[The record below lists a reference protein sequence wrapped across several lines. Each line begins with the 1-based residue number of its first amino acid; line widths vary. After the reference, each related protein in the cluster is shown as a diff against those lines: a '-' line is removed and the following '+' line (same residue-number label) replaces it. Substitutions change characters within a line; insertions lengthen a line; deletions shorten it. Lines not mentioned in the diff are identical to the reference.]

1 MATALGLRSFQWA
14 GIITPDSNGYA
25 TKGDASFWGGLIESY
40 PGHQI
45 WLADDSS
52 VNLKVAEALGIKGI
66 TVGGASGVT
75 IQNAVC
81 TFMGIIPEHRLW
93 SFDPVKYIRSKN
105 NVDRISF
112 CPAVKHSLQTAVES
126 LGLSSTRPLR
136 VVDVGAGL
144 LSMLEEVVSIA
155 RELEAGLE
163 YVALETEEVLFK
175 ENVKMLA
182 EAGYTVAEE
191 REGVTRMRS
200 DEEGVTVALRRQ
212 DFRSVSAGE
221 YKDAHVFVM
230 CCFSDLM
237 SPDALVKS
245 VLRASAG
252 NDGGVLV
259 YSPITFCG
267 RTSLDPPQP
276 ASGNIP
282 SDEDVFAAYHRG
294 LEKDQGH
301 NLDVS
306 SLIAS
311 VKAHGGEVL
320 AQGPSDW
327 VIPGP
332 GYGPLLLL
340 PHIFSSFRCFD
351 CSSFRLVRVLAA
363 SATPAAGPFLTG
375 WSRPH
380 RSPVLRCDAHGR
392 PQGG

>member
-25 TKGDASFWGGLIESY
+25 TKGDSSFWGGLIESY
-40 PGHQI
+40 PGHEI

-52 VNLKVAEALGIKGI
+52 VNLQVAEALGIKGI

-105 NVDRISF
+105 NVDRVSF
-112 CPAVKHSLQTAVES
+112 CPAVKHSLKTAVES

-163 YVALETEEVLFK
+163 YDALETEEVLFK

-191 REGVTRMRS
+191 GEGVTRMRS

-221 YKDAHVFVM
+221 FKDADVFVM

-252 NDGGVLV
+252 NDGGGVLV

-332 GYGPLLLL
+332 GYGPPLLL
-340 PHIFSSFRCFD
+340 PPHFFIISL
-351 CSSFRLVRVLAA
+351 FRLLVLSSCSCACLLCNN
-363 SATPAAGPFLTG
+363 SCEPLSDRQESPSQVTCPAM
-375 WSRPH
+375 
-380 RSPVLRCDAHGR
+380 
-392 PQGG
+392 